1 MKNLCVLLLALFVAG
16 CGGYHS
22 NNNGGGGGTLHI
34 DALVPDNTAHG
45 DPAFTLTVNGSGFPS
60 NGVVYWNTTTR
71 PTHFV
76 TANQLTADIPAS
88 DIAAAGSATVYVHA
102 SGGPYG
108 GGANSNSVTFTIN

>member
-22 NNNGGGGGTLHI
+22 NNNGGGGGALHI
-34 DALVPDNTAHG
+34 DTLVPDSATHG
-45 DPAFTLTVNGSGFPS
+45 DPAFPLTVNGSGFPS
-60 NGVVYWNTTTR
+60 NAVVYWNTATR
-71 PTHFV
+71 TTHFV
-76 TANQLTADIPAS
+76 TASQLTADISAY
-88 DIAAAGSATVYVHA
+88 DVATAGSATVYVHA